1 MLESSEKAILSVMYV
16 CQINGKSP
24 IDIIKK
30 ESMLSEDEINS
41 KIDVLIKNQLIN
53 EDRITLTEIGRDSL
67 HVVLAGGVFDIIHP
81 GHIYTLN
88 EAKALGD
95 VLVVVVA
102 TDNTSVKIAE
112 PAQILRLH
120 RVLLRPADLVQPR
133 PVPLPVDVRDAPADF
148 VLLEQLNRMVIAH
161 VAAALVTDLEKFSC
175 FAGGA
180 NHGFGALVGVGHHFL
195 AIDVETGLE
204 AGDCLISMDKIRGTD
219 QYGVEIGFGCEHV
232 LVFGVNVDGVS
243 MLSEDALAV
252 TPAVMPDVA

>member
-1 MLESSEKAILSVMYV
+1 MLESSEKAILSAMYV
-16 CQINGKSP
+16 CQINGKFP

-102 TDNTSVKIAE
+102 TDNTSVKMKKRNPLHTQEQRQELVNSLSMVDLCLIGQEDDIFKTVNRVRPQIIALGYD
-112 PAQILRLH
+112 QIH
-120 RVLLRPADLVQPR
+120 Q
-133 PVPLPVDVRDAPADF
+133 
-148 VLLEQLNRMVIAH
+148 
-161 VAAALVTDLEKFSC
+161 EKFITDGCKKIKLDAKVARLQSPIPESSSSKIEKEY
-175 FAGGA
+175 GKDI
-180 NHGFGALVGVGHHFL
+180 HG
-195 AIDVETGLE
+195 I
-204 AGDCLISMDKIRGTD
+204 
-219 QYGVEIGFGCEHV
+219 
-232 LVFGVNVDGVS
+232 
-243 MLSEDALAV
+243 
-252 TPAVMPDVA
+252 